1 MKSQNIHPWVLLS
14 LLATSLE
21 TPLFGDVFDE
31 KGSLTS
37 YKHPWYLQFRGGY
50 QFMQESPGMMSSR
63 TQIVDNHILFKG
75 ETGYVSA
82 NSITANKQNLSSPVI
97 AFEVSTGIPF
107 DKIPLFRDIQTLAK
121 SRNFFFG
128 IGASFYP
135 KIGRES
141 QYYNGN
147 LTYENALT
155 ADPALRTMNFPVSM
169 TLEENFFSLVP
180 EATLYYMF
188 PSLGKDSG
196 RSAFFA
202 RVYLGITG
210 GMGLLSGK
218 RKIGL
223 TSQDVTINAQVY
235 NINTAF
241 QDTVIDGLGFKGALT
256 LGTLMHLK
264 DGHFIDIRAAYI
276 LHETNATF
284 TRTGFWNETQKD
296 ANGNLGYT
304 ISRRNLSEE
313 TKYAFNQ
320 GGILITL
327 GYTARIK

>member
-1 MKSQNIHPWVLLS
+1 
-14 LLATSLE
+14 
-21 TPLFGDVFDE
+21 
-31 KGSLTS
+31 
-37 YKHPWYLQFRGGY
+37 
-50 QFMQESPGMMSSR
+50 MMSSR
-63 TQIVDNHILFKG
+63 SQIVDQHILFKG

-82 NSITANKQNLSSPVI
+82 NSVTADKQNLSSPVV
-97 AFEVSTGIPF
+97 ALEVSTGIAF
-107 DKIPLFRDIQTLAK
+107 DKIPLFRDIRALAK

-141 QYYNGN
+141 QYYNGT
-147 LTYENALT
+147 LSYENTLT

-202 RVYLGITG
+202 RIYLGLTG

-218 RKIGL
+218 RKITM
-223 TSQDVTINAQVY
+223 TSQDVAVNSQVY
-235 NINTAF
+235 NINAAF
-241 QDTVIDGLGFKGALT
+241 QDTVIDGLGFKGAVT
-256 LGTLMHLK
+256 LGALLHLK
-264 DGHFIDIRAAYI
+264 DSHFIDIRAAYI
-276 LHETNATF
+276 LHETNASF

-296 ANGNLGYT
+296 TSGNLGYT
-304 ISRRNLSEE
+304 IARRNLNEE
-313 TKYAFNQ
+313 TKYTFNQ